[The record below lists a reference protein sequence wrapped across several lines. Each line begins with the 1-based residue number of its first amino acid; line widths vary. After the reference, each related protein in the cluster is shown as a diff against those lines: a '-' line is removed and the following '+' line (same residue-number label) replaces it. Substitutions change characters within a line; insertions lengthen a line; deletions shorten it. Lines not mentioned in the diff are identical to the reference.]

1 MTEPEIKKFLA
12 AFLKSHNIDES
23 GVDIVFKQMDIN
35 GDGKIN
41 KYELAVFFLNVAQY
55 DDLVVEADIE
65 KHTGFYAPIN

>member
-1 MTEPEIKKFLA
+1 
-12 AFLKSHNIDES
+12 
-23 GVDIVFKQMDIN
+23 MDIN

>member
-12 AFLKSHNIDES
+12 AFLKSHKIDES

-41 KYELAVFFLNVAQY
+41 KYELAVFFLNVA
-55 DDLVVEADIE
+55 
-65 KHTGFYAPIN
+65 